1 LVFEVARREIMLP
14 FDQRACFI
22 AGQAKSGTTLLAA
35 LLDNHPELLVLPQ
48 ETAYFPTVLKKYGRA
63 SRRAQFDYL
72 TNESFSRVLFGGEP
86 KWREHEYKNFP
97 QQKFLEAFERV
108 AFDSANANRDLLA
121 LMAETYAETIGVSL
135 ARVKRWIEKTPANR
149 NHVDE
154 IFTRFPGAKLLVTL
168 RDPRAILATQ
178 IALEKTRQTKRFS
191 VYYVI
196 AHWRVAAKLARRV
209 RAGNVPGLFVQFE
222 QLVNDPS
229 NLMKMVCD
237 YLEVQFDPAIVLTP
251 TKIGE
256 PWGGNS
262 AAQIAFSK
270 ISAEPASRWENE
282 LSENEI
288 GWVEWHCRDL
298 MPEFGYEPRLASR
311 KLRSFVRPIR
321 EEKLK
326 EYLKSRVY
334 SLRDAMTKAE

>member
-1 LVFEVARREIMLP
+1 MSPLP
-14 FDQRACFI
+14 FAQRACFI

-48 ETAYFPTVLKKYGRA
+48 ETAYFPTVLRKYGSA
-63 SRRAQFDYL
+63 GRRAQFDYL
-72 TNESFSRVLFGGEP
+72 TKESFSRVLFGGEP

-97 QQKFLEAFERV
+97 QQKFLERFERI
-108 AFDSANANRDLLA
+108 AFDPENAQHDLLA
-121 LMAETYAETIGVSL
+121 LMAEAYAQTIGVP
-135 ARVKRWIEKTPANR
+135 RDRIKRWIEKTPANR

-154 IFTRFPGAKLLVTL
+154 IFARFPNAKFLVTL

-178 IALEKTRQTKRFS
+178 IALEKTRKTKRFS

-209 RAGNVPGLFVQFE
+209 RAGDVPGLFVQFE
-222 QLVNDPS
+222 QLVSEPANV
-229 NLMKMVCD
+229 MKDVCD
-237 YLEVQFDPAIVLTP
+237 YLEVQFNPEIVLTP
-251 TKIGE
+251 TKVGQ

-270 ISAEPASRWENE
+270 VTAEPASRWEGE

-298 MPEFGYEPRLASR
+298 MPEFGYEPQLTARALQHFT
-311 KLRSFVRPIR
+311 KPVRAERPR
-321 EEKLK
+321 
-326 EYLKSRVY
+326 EYLKSRIY
-334 SLRDAMTKAE
+334 SIRDGWTCR